1 MSDPTGPRGLGD
13 ADDAGP
19 DKGAPD
25 TSGGDKGHGAG
36 DVGSG
41 GVSVH
46 ERGSGET
53 SEPERRRWLPA
64 FILGAVGG
72 VVALSLVWA
81 TAATLG
87 GTDPDGRQAAPP
99 SATSTASA
107 SAEPSQ
113 QAALARPPS
122 QRELCREADA
132 KLTGQLQAA
141 APALDQWEIHV
152 AAMNKLVTG
161 EITRAQAGAFWS
173 QSKVDASRNLA
184 RFDSAA
190 RRASSAE
197 TDCPAPGSVAQASTG
212 LRSCATYV
220 AQQRRALEAAGIV
233 LRTWKAHIRDMA
245 MEDMGHL
252 SAAAAT
258 ERWLANWQRGIRELR
273 AYRAAEASIG
283 GSGRC

>member
-46 ERGSGET
+46 ERGSGKT
-53 SEPERRRWLPA
+53 SEPDRRRWLPA

-72 VVALSLVWA
+72 VVALGLVWA
-81 TAATLG
+81 TAAIVVD
-87 GTDPDGRQAAPP
+87 TDPDSGQAAPS
-99 SATSTASA
+99 SATSTATT

-113 QAALARPPS
+113 QAAVARPPT
-122 QRELCREADA
+122 QRDRCREVDA
-132 KLTGQLQAA
+132 ELTGQLQAA
-141 APALDQWEIHV
+141 APALDQWEVHV
-152 AAMNKLVTG
+152 GAMNKLVTG
-161 EITRAQAGAFWS
+161 EITRKQAGAFWS
-173 QSKVDASRNLA
+173 QSKVDAKRNLA

-190 RRASSAE
+190 RQASSADA
-197 TDCPAPGSVAQASTG
+197 DCPAPASVAQASTG
-212 LRSCATYV
+212 LRSCATHV
-220 AQQRRALEAAGIV
+220 AQQRRALEAATIA
-233 LRTWKAHIRDMA
+233 LRTWKAHMRDMA

-252 SAAAAT
+252 SSSAAT

-273 AYRAAEASIG
+273 AYRAAEGSTG